1 MVHSVLV
8 ELAKE
13 ARSKLVDAVRFTA
26 ADAAI
31 IAKFKDQ
38 LLALT
43 PEIVKAFYDG
53 LFANPAT
60 AAVFKEGERPAREK
74 TLSDWWQRTISGP
87 VDDAYW
93 GWQAYVGLIHVKR
106 LVSNAMMLG
115 QTTLIRQIVADRFPN
130 EPGLV
135 AAVGRLLGEVAA
147 VIADS
152 YDLMTQRAVAKFAGI
167 SQGLIMQQ
175 VALGVDELVA
185 EMK

>member
-1 MVHSVLV
+1 MANTVLV
-8 ELAKE
+8 ELGKKV
-13 ARSKLVDAVRFTA
+13 RGRLVDSVRFTE

-43 PEIVKAFYDG
+43 PEIGKAFYEG

-74 TLSDWWQRTISGP
+74 TLADWWQRTITGP

-106 LVSNAMMLG
+106 QVSNAMMIG
-115 QTTLIRQIVADRFPN
+115 QTTLIRQVVADRFPN

-152 YDLMTQRAVAKFAGI
+152 YEVMMQRAMEKFAGI
-167 SQGLIMQQ
+167 SHSLVIQQ
-175 VALGVDELVA
+175 VALGVDELFS
-185 EMK
+185 ELK